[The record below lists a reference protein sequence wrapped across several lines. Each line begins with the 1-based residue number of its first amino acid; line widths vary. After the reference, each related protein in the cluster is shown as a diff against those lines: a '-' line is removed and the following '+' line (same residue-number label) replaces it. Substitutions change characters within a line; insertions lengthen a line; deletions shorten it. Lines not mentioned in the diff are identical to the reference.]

1 MVGYVFL
8 VIEGIYLQ
16 KLNLSPFAGSIVH
29 EVGEIEFQRALFYFT
44 YLLDT
49 NFTFLLFKITCNY

>member
-1 MVGYVFL
+1 MVDHVFL
-8 VIEGIYLQ
+8 VIEGIYLR

-29 EVGEIEFQRALFYFT
+29 EVGEMEFQSALFYFT

-49 NFTFLLFKITCNY
+49 TFTFLLFKVTCNY